1 MHLLE
6 RRWEGKTGKS
16 ETLEVKVLSYKEMVS
31 EDGEGNIRRVLIKE
45 GKKVF
50 SLLKNNISKVSYNNK
65 LTVVTCFIIFAPGHK
80 VSYYFCTSKQ
90 SFIIFAQNEIVN
102 YHISAFALFYFMF
115 FCLFFLVEMRLT
127 DM

>member
-50 SLLKNNISKVSYNNK
+50 SLQK
-65 LTVVTCFIIFAPGHK
+65 
-80 VSYYFCTSKQ
+80 
-90 SFIIFAQNEIVN
+90 
-102 YHISAFALFYFMF
+102 
-115 FCLFFLVEMRLT
+115 
-127 DM
+127 